1 MQYVDWFVRSFGWFE
16 DDIHVYLSMEYLEH
30 GDLRNFL
37 VSSLPEREA
46 CEIASQLVEG
56 LDAMHRNN
64 FVHRDLKPAA
74 SHPLRF
80 RRLPNLMR
88 RQEHS
93 SSEPGPSLVGQDRRL
108 WYKQTSRGGLDC
120 LQNANWHGRLL
131 CPRGYGSGHS
141 ISSG

>member
-37 VSSLPEREA
+37 ISSLPEQEA
-46 CEIASQLVEG
+46 CDIASQLVEG

-74 SHPLRF
+74 S
-80 RRLPNLMR
+80 
-88 RQEHS
+88 
-93 SSEPGPSLVGQDRRL
+93 
-108 WYKQTSRGGLDC
+108 QTL
-120 LQNANWHGRLL
+120 
-131 CPRGYGSGHS
+131 
-141 ISSG
+141 